1 VYNMVPAYMAAAGY
15 LDMGFDYKVNEHISV
30 SFNAANILNTKSR
43 TLQEPVP
50 GVFEPYDY
58 NVSDRR
64 YDVSLRVRF

>member
-1 VYNMVPAYMAAAGY
+1 MVPAYMAAAGY
-15 LDMGFDYKVNEHISV
+15 LDMGFDYKFSERLSL
-30 SFNAANILNTKSR
+30 SFNANNLLNTKSK

-64 YDVSLRVRF
+64 FDLSMRVRF